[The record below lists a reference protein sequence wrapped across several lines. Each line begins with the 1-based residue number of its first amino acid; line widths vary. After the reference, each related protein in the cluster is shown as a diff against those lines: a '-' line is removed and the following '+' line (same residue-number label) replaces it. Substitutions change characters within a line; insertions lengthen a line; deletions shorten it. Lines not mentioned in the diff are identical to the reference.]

1 MPAKKSASREPVP
14 IKFPPSKA
22 LERKFARVLKL
33 AMRFP
38 EVEESRSYGTPAI
51 KVKGK
56 LLARLRS
63 EAEGGLAIWCDLEDR
78 EMLLATDP
86 DAFYIT
92 DHYADHP
99 MVLVNLSRVSWK
111 KMPDLVEYAWRH
123 AAPARL
129 QKRLDA
135 E

>member
-1 MPAKKSASREPVP
+1 MAAKKTAPREPVP

-38 EVEESRSYGTPAI
+38 GVEESRSYGTPAI

-86 DAFYIT
+86 DSFYIT
-92 DHYADHP
+92 DHYADYP

-123 AAPARL
+123 VAPARL
-129 QKRLDA
+129 QKQLDD